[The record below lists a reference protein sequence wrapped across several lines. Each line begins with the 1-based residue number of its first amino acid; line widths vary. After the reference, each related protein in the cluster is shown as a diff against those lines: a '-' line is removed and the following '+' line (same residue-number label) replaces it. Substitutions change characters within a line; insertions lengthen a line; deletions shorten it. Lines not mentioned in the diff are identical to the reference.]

1 MSVLQ
6 EYAEIRNRIGEARYN
21 EITAFLEANPEFD
34 LSDVYYNP
42 YVHAMSVQWTRDTFG
57 KTVYDEPNDNTFTF
71 DIVADD
77 GDDLPF

>member
-21 EITAFLEANPEFD
+21 EITAFLEANPEFN

-42 YVHAMSVQWTRDTFG
+42 YVHTMSVQWARDTFG
-57 KTVYDEPNDNTFTF
+57 KTVYDEPNDNSFTF